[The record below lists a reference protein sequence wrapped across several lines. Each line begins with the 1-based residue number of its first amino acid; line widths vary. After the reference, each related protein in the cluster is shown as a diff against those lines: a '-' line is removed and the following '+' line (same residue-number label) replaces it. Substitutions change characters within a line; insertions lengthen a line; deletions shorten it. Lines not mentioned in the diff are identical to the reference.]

1 MTAKIIHGDCQ
12 QELLKL
18 QPNSVDSCVTD
29 PPYGISFLSKGW
41 DYQVP
46 KKLVWATIMGVLKPG
61 AHILAFSSAKTYHRL
76 TCEIEDAGFEVRDQL
91 IWIYGEGFPKTHN
104 LKGDWDGW
112 GTALKPAHEPIVLAR
127 KPLDGTVA
135 KNVEKHG
142 TGAINI
148 DGSRLPMGDEFAPMI
163 QSSASTKVPMTTW
176 AKMDL
181 DDYRA
186 KQRLAVEKQRE
197 LGRFPANVLHDGSD
211 AATASMGDA
220 SRYFYCPKAKKK
232 DKGPENKHPTVKPT
246 ELMKYLCKLITP
258 PGGTVLDPFMGSGS
272 TGVAALAEGFGF
284 VGIEKEREYFETAA
298 NRIATH

>member
-12 QELLKL
+12 EELLKL
-18 QPNSVDSCVTD
+18 QPNSIDSCVTD

-46 KKLVWATIMGVLKPG
+46 TKLVWATIMGVLKPG

-91 IWIYGEGFPKTHN
+91 MWIYGEGFPKGPN
-104 LKGDWDGW
+104 FKNGW
-112 GTALKPAHEPIVLAR
+112 GTTLKPAHEPIVLAR

-135 KNVEKHG
+135 KNVAKHG

-181 DDYRA
+181 DDYRS

-232 DKGPENKHPTVKPT
+232 DKGPDNKHPTVKPT

-258 PGGTVLDPFMGSGS
+258 PGGTVIDPFMGSGS

-298 NRIATH
+298 NRIATN